1 MKYWTPILILLSLI
15 NSVNA
20 QEIGCTNPIA
30 CNFNLFATQDDGSC
44 IFPSESSQTISSCNV
59 FEWNGNSYSNSGIY
73 SYVTEN
79 AAGCDSTAILNL
91 TIHNAPIINFE
102 KQDILCF
109 GGSDGL
115 IDLSVISNES
125 ELSYLWDTGQ
135 NQEDIADLG
144 PGTYSVL
151 VTDINSCSSEQTIT
165 ITEPNLIESYQS
177 IELCSGEML
186 SVGNSL
192 YSITGNYIDTLLNV
206 NNCDSIVYSE
216 LTVFNPLTSGSIG
229 NSQEICFGDSPDIH
243 QFITPPSGAD
253 GNYTYLW
260 EQSLDG
266 INFSQANWVNN
277 NSSYLS
283 QSLTQSTYYRVNVT
297 SDFGCG
303 SLTTNTIKD
312 SVYQQMTAPIISE
325 EQSICYNTTPQAL
338 NMIAP
343 ATGGGDISYIY
354 QWQESADGLQW
365 EDIDDFDT
373 TLQPES
379 LSNSTYYRLSARSN
393 FNCGPV
399 FSEPVFIEVY
409 EPLNSG
415 TISNNQNICFD
426 TPASELEFDI
436 NPSGADG
443 NYSFLW
449 QQSQDSFVYQSANQE
464 NSQTNYQSENL
475 TQSTYY
481 RVKVTSNYGCGIT
494 YTEPIFINVFAPLTS
509 GSIGNSQEI
518 CFGDSP
524 DIHQFITPPSGAD
537 GNYTYLW
544 EQSLDGINFSQ
555 ANWVNNNSSYLSQSL
570 TQSTYYRVNVTSD
583 FGCGSLTTNTIKDSV
598 YQQMTAPIISEEQ
611 SICYNTTPQ
620 ALNMIAPA
628 TGGGDISYI
637 YQWQE
642 SADGLQWEDIDDF
655 DTTLQPESLSNS
667 TYYRLSARSN
677 FNCGPVFSEP
687 VFIEVYEPLNSGT
700 ISNNQNICFD
710 TPASE
715 LEFDINPS
723 GADGNYSFLWQ
734 QSQDSFVYQS
744 ANQENSQTNYQ
755 SENLTQ
761 STYYRVKVTSNY
773 GCGITYTEPIFINV
787 FAPLTS
793 GSIGNSQEICF
804 GDSPDIH
811 QFITPPSGAD
821 GNYTY
826 LWEQSLDGINFSQ
839 ANWVNNNSS
848 YLSQSLTQ
856 STYYRVNVTSDFGCG
871 SLTTNTIKDSVYQQ
885 MTAPIISEEQSICY
899 NTTPQALNMIAPATG
914 GGDISYIYQWQE
926 SADGLQ
932 WEDIDDFDTTLQPES
947 LSNSTYYRLSARSNF
962 NCGPVFSEP
971 VFIEVYEPLNSG
983 TISNNQNICFD
994 TPASELE
1001 FDINPSGADG
1011 NYSFLWQQS
1020 QDSFVYQSANQEN
1033 SQTNYQSEN
1042 LTQSTYYRVKV
1053 TSNYGCG
1060 ITYTEPIFINV
1071 YDEFLPGTISSN
1083 DTICFGETPLIIN
1096 SLTIATGANSDYSFQ
1111 WYESYDNGSSFEEIT
1126 VQSINRFNLAYCM
1139 ILPIIN

>member
-1 MKYWTPILILLSLI
+1 MKYWTPILILFSVI
-15 NSVNA
+15 NSINA
-20 QEIGCTNPIA
+20 QEMGCTNPTA
-30 CNFNLFATQDDGSC
+30 CNFNLLATQDDGSC
-44 IFPSESSQTISSCNV
+44 IFPSESSQTISSCDV
-59 FEWNGNSYSNSGIY
+59 FEWNGNSYDMSGIY

-79 AAGCDSTAILNL
+79 TAGCDSTAILNL

-115 IDLSVISNES
+115 IDLSVISDES

-151 VTDINSCSSEQTIT
+151 VTDINSCSSQQTIT
-165 ITEPNLIESYQS
+165 ITEPNLIEIYQS

-253 GNYTYLW
+253 GNYSYLW

-325 EQSICYNTTPQAL
+325 QQSICYNTTPQAL

-449 QQSQDSFVYQSANQE
+449 QQAQDSFNYQSANQE
-464 NSQTNYQSENL
+464 NSQTTYQSENL
-475 TQSTYY
+475 IQSTYY
-481 RVKVTSNYGCGIT
+481 RVQVTSNYGCGIT

-537 GNYTYLW
+537 GNYSYLW

-598 YQQMTAPIISEEQ
+598 YQQMTAPIISEQQ

-734 QSQDSFVYQS
+734 QAQDSFNYQS
-744 ANQENSQTNYQ
+744 ANQENSQTTYQ
-755 SENLTQ
+755 SENLIQ
-761 STYYRVKVTSNY
+761 STYYRVQVTSNY

-821 GNYTY
+821 EITP
-826 LWEQSLDGINFSQ
+826 I
-839 ANWVNNNSS
+839 
-848 YLSQSLTQ
+848 
-856 STYYRVNVTSDFGCG
+856 CG
-871 SLTTNTIKDSVYQQ
+871 S
-885 MTAPIISEEQSICY
+885 
-899 NTTPQALNMIAPATG
+899 
-914 GGDISYIYQWQE
+914 
-926 SADGLQ
+926 
-932 WEDIDDFDTTLQPES
+932 
-947 LSNSTYYRLSARSNF
+947 
-962 NCGPVFSEP
+962 
-971 VFIEVYEPLNSG
+971 
-983 TISNNQNICFD
+983 
-994 TPASELE
+994 
-1001 FDINPSGADG
+1001 
-1011 NYSFLWQQS
+1011 
-1020 QDSFVYQSANQEN
+1020 
-1033 SQTNYQSEN
+1033 N
-1042 LTQSTYYRVKV
+1042 L
-1053 TSNYGCG
+1053 
-1060 ITYTEPIFINV
+1060 
-1071 YDEFLPGTISSN
+1071 
-1083 DTICFGETPLIIN
+1083 
-1096 SLTIATGANSDYSFQ
+1096 
-1111 WYESYDNGSSFEEIT
+1111 
-1126 VQSINRFNLAYCM
+1126 
-1139 ILPIIN
+1139 